1 MSTHLDIETLERALH
16 DELETDPRA
25 SVERHLATCADCA
38 DRLAEARRD
47 EQRLLGLLETI
58 DHDRRRS
65 TGARSRASP
74 SRRNARSLIA
84 ASLAFLV
91 IAAGIMYAIPG
102 SPLKSFVESVSVTH
116 PSRSRP

>member
-1 MSTHLDIETLERALH
+1 MGGAVSTHLDVETLERALD

-58 DHDRRRS
+58 DHDPPAIDWSVVTREPVPPQRRGR
-65 TGARSRASP
+65 
-74 SRRNARSLIA
+74 
-84 ASLAFLV
+84 
-91 IAAGIMYAIPG
+91 
-102 SPLKSFVESVSVTH
+102 
-116 PSRSRP
+116 